1 MISINKKIFFLIISL
16 IFLSGGFAYAAI
28 TNNLKIPFI
37 KNSQTKDIVLKNE
50 EDSQDNS
57 IKTKEEVRFVPTS
70 TPVPTSLVKQTSSS
84 KLTISLTQKNDKN
97 STNQE
102 LKKTEDEKN
111 VKEKEDNKKATNE
124 VNHGGSFQYI
134 DNELVLSLSRE
145 GNGVRLNWTRCNSN
159 NFTSYK
165 VVKSKTNS
173 NLYYPNNDPIY
184 STGNQEELSYLDQS
198 VESGA
203 NYYYRVCS
211 LESNGESWCGNV
223 ARIEL

>member
-28 TNNLKIPFI
+28 TNNFKIPFI

-57 IKTKEEVRFVPTS
+57 IKTEEEVRFIPTS
-70 TPVPTSLVKQTSSS
+70 TPAPTSLVKSTSSS
-84 KLTISLTQKNDKN
+84 KLTVPLTQKNDMN

-111 VKEKEDNKKATNE
+111 VKEKEDKKTATNE

-159 NFTSYK
+159 SFTSYK
-165 VVKSKTNS
+165 VVRSKTNS

-198 VESGA
+198 VDSGA

>member
-1 MISINKKIFFLIISL
+1 MISINKRIFFLIISL

-28 TNNLKIPFI
+28 ANNLKIPFI
-37 KNSQTKDIVLKNE
+37 KNSQTKNIVLKNE

-70 TPVPTSLVKQTSSS
+70 TPTPTSLVKPTSSS
-84 KLTISLTQKNDKN
+84 KLTVSLTQKNDTN

-159 NFTSYK
+159 SFTSYK
-165 VVKSKTNS
+165 VVRSKTNS

-198 VESGA
+198 VQEQIIIIEFVRLSQM
-203 NYYYRVCS
+203 VS
-211 LESNGESWCGNV
+211 LGVEMLLG
-223 ARIEL
+223 

>member
-37 KNSQTKDIVLKNE
+37 KNSQTRDIVLKNE

-57 IKTKEEVRFVPTS
+57 IKTEEEVRFVPTS
-70 TPVPTSLVKQTSSS
+70 TPTLTPTPTSSS
-84 KLTISLTQKNDKN
+84 KLIVSLTQKNDMN

-102 LKKTEDEKN
+102 FKKTEDEKN
-111 VKEKEDNKKATNE
+111 VKEKEDKKTATNE

-159 NFTSYK
+159 SFTSYK
-165 VVKSKTNS
+165 VVRSKTNS

>member
-84 KLTISLTQKNDKN
+84 KLTISLTQKK
-97 STNQE
+97 
-102 LKKTEDEKN
+102 
-111 VKEKEDNKKATNE
+111 
-124 VNHGGSFQYI
+124 
-134 DNELVLSLSRE
+134 R
-145 GNGVRLNWTRCNSN
+145 
-159 NFTSYK
+159 
-165 VVKSKTNS
+165 
-173 NLYYPNNDPIY
+173 
-184 STGNQEELSYLDQS
+184 
-198 VESGA
+198 
-203 NYYYRVCS
+203 
-211 LESNGESWCGNV
+211 
-223 ARIEL
+223 